1 MADQDAYDRESDAVT
16 LITLHAAKGLE
27 FDVVFISGLEEGVFP
42 HSRAL
47 EDPRQMEEE
56 RRLAYVGLTRARHR
70 LYLTHAAQRATWGR
84 GGFST
89 PSRFLMEIPGE
100 LMHGPRLVLADD
112 GYDDDQRAPEE
123 RAGGPLD
130 LDVVLGRRG
139 TARLYDRGRSRPL
152 GPRILPPGGGYVAE
166 SVGAPRPGEAFR
178 PTRDLAAK
186 RAAYYGDAA
195 PGEGGPTDRASGAN
209 PSAGDPAAWVV
220 PATPA
225 IPGQRR
231 YRDGDR
237 VRHRAFGEGRVV
249 TSKLTRDDEEV
260 TVAFPDHGVKHLLAS
275 LANLEVSGS

>member
-1 MADQDAYDRESDAVT
+1 
-16 LITLHAAKGLE
+16 
-27 FDVVFISGLEEGVFP
+27 
-42 HSRAL
+42 
-47 EDPRQMEEE
+47 
-56 RRLAYVGLTRARHR
+56 
-70 LYLTHAAQRATWGR
+70 
-84 GGFST
+84 
-89 PSRFLMEIPGE
+89 MEIPGE

-112 GYDDDQRAPEE
+112 GYDDDQRSPDE
-123 RAGGPLD
+123 RSGGPLD

-186 RAAYYGDAA
+186 RASYYGTAPDAT
-195 PGEGGPTDRASGAN
+195 GRPTGASPA
-209 PSAGDPAAWVV
+209 DPAAWAV

-260 TVAFPDHGVKHLLAS
+260 TVAFPDHGVKRLLAS